1 MELFKRVKL
10 VRDID
15 KKRGVSLPDQLGV
28 NPYTFKNYLNE
39 ARQFH
44 LEPYIERILA
54 LHPEISRHWLITG
67 EGQMLAA
74 SDNQDDQREQAML
87 DELAQLRQRVID
99 LEARGRIW
107 QDDNAQDQS
116 TEALALTGF
125 ASCGSEGWGGTMTLA
140 VPINPPKYR
149 PGMMAIMAYGE
160 SMLPEGIGHGM
171 VVWCDK
177 NATPV
182 PGECV
187 YVEKHDKQ
195 AAIKKFLGRGK
206 TLSGGGT
213 TRLGGWRDR
222 AGDKPQEPFDF
233 TLDNNDIA
241 VIAPVLYVQ
250 RRF

>member
-1 MELFKRVKL
+1 
-10 VRDID
+10 
-15 KKRGVSLPDQLGV
+15 
-28 NPYTFKNYLNE
+28 
-39 ARQFH
+39 
-44 LEPYIERILA
+44 
-54 LHPEISRHWLITG
+54 
-67 EGQMLAA
+67 
-74 SDNQDDQREQAML
+74 ML

-99 LEARGRIW
+99 LEARGPVW
-107 QDDNAQDQS
+107 QDDNAQNQS

-140 VPINPPKYR
+140 VPINPPKYK
-149 PGMMAIMAYGE
+149 PGMLAIMAYGE

-171 VVWCDK
+171 VVWCDPA
-177 NATPV
+177 ATPI

-206 TLSGGGT
+206 TFSGGGT

-222 AGDKPQEPFDF
+222 TGDKPQEPFDF
-233 TLDNNDIA
+233 VLDNNDIA